1 MIYTNKYN
9 CPEWVMK
16 YAQAGEDRRRKEGR
30 FGVYEL
36 IAGPMVRH
44 LLMTK
49 WDEIKIDVSEYLNM
63 ALGNGLHELAD
74 RTLKASDSKSIAE
87 EKIEIDVAGITV
99 VGVHDLYTPS
109 EERIDDYKTSKVIS
123 PEFGL
128 KDDYIEAL
136 NMYAWQRRQL
146 KQPISKLGLKYF
158 FKDFMPT
165 KAMYAKKDSYPR
177 AGFMD
182 VDVPVWD
189 ASVAEKFVA
198 ARLLRHSKPD
208 SPCND
213 KETWRSV
220 PKYAVCNN
228 ALKQPCK
235 KLCDSQLE
243 AEEYIKFKFKPAMQ
257 SKMTVEFRKSESI
270 KCKFF
275 CTCRSVCPHAPKN
288 VFVA

>member
-16 YAQAGEDRRRKEGR
+16 YAQAGEERRRKEGR
-30 FGVYEL
+30 FGVNEL

-63 ALGNGLHELAD
+63 ALGNGIHEIAEEYNKHLD
-74 RTLKASDSKSIAE
+74 GYIAE

-99 VGVHDLYTPS
+99 VGVHDLYIPLL
-109 EERIDDYKTSKVIS
+109 ERIDDYKTSKIIS
-123 PEFGL
+123 KDLGL
-128 KDDYIEAL
+128 KDDYAAQM
-136 NMYAWQRRQL
+136 NVYAWQRRQL
-146 KQPISKLGLKYF
+146 GQPISQLRLKYF

-189 ASVAEKFVA
+189 ASVAEKFIA
-198 ARLLRHSKPD
+198 DRLLAHSKPD
-208 SPCND
+208 TPCND
-213 KETWRSV
+213 HETWRSA

-235 KLCDSQLE
+235 KLCNSQLE
-243 AEEYIKFKFKPAMQ
+243 AEEYIKNKFKPAMQ
-257 SKMTVEFRKSESI
+257 SKMTVEFRKSEAI
-270 KCKFF
+270 KCKYF
-275 CTCRSVCPHAPKN
+275 CTCRSVCPYAPKD